1 MSVQIRSIMV
11 ELIGLVGYEAPL
23 QKIIISAASE
33 IIRSMRGVF
42 GMGFALFSYAY
53 FREKGFRSPSS

>member
-1 MSVQIRSIMV
+1 MV